1 MVIMNITPIISASLA
16 IGSTIFA
23 YIVAL
28 LVVLGFFGYLTY
40 RISPKGKARR
50 EERREKRRK

>member
-1 MVIMNITPIISASLA
+1 MDTTPIISASLV

-40 RISPKGKARR
+40 RVSPKGKARR
-50 EERREKRRK
+50 EAKRESRK